1 MAQEKGQL
9 ETLSK
14 TIMES
19 HKKRAS
25 ELDKEKEKMYQLE
38 IELHKKIHIVDLK
51 QNQQLDTSYKERQR
65 PSSTNQ
71 ENRRNRANSQLNW
84 AQQTKERYRE
94 MENMARKSA
103 IETQEERDRIKEK
116 TNVNLSG
123 YIQRL
128 NRAISRH

>member
-1 MAQEKGQL
+1 
-9 ETLSK
+9 
-14 TIMES
+14 MES
-19 HKKRAS
+19 HKERAS

-51 QNQQLDTSYKERQR
+51 QNQQLDTSYKERLR

-84 AQQTKERYRE
+84 AQQTKERYHE

-103 IETQEERDRIKEK
+103 IETQEERDKIKEK